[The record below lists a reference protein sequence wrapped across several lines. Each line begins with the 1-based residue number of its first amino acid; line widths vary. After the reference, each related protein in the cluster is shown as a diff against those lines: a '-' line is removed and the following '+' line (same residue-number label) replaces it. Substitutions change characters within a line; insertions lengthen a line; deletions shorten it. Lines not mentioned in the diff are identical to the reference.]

1 FRILHRRVD
10 RHDLDDLLRVDTVG
24 EGGVVVP
31 QALEVGH
38 HEALGGV
45 LAICDEDGAGQGDGH
60 LKVGR
65 EFGGVDPAVDDALS
79 FTGGDQRF
87 DVHGHVHTAIRQ
99 GRGDLAEIADDDPLD
114 FLFSQ
119 TSGAEGQLSEDVVDA
134 AFAGD
139 RDAAAAHVLE
149 RLDLVDHPG
158 AADEVEVRSTG
169 NVSSLIG
176 D

>member
-1 FRILHRRVD
+1 
-10 RHDLDDLLRVDTVG
+10 
-24 EGGVVVP
+24 
-31 QALEVGH
+31 
-38 HEALGGV
+38 
-45 LAICDEDGAGQGDGH
+45 
-60 LKVGR
+60 
-65 EFGGVDPAVDDALS
+65 
-79 FTGGDQRF
+79 
-87 DVHGHVHTAIRQ
+87 VHGHVHTAIRQ

-114 FLFSQ
+114 FLFSR

-169 NVSSLIG
+169 NVSYLIG
-176 D
+176 DYANRHTAVHSVEERRCHDAARHLNIPRRH